1 MTALAFIDRYKAI
14 RQQFYA
20 PRPEPVSKPKYGVPV
35 RKKYVYAFPIGPVA
49 PSYFSAK
56 TVSEAMAA
64 AQEII
69 ESQKIVSVPRN
80 RGAQIMKEVC
90 DKYCV
95 SMEDLISER
104 RHQYLVRPRQ
114 EAMYRLCTETDWSL
128 PRIGRLLGNR
138 DHTTILHGK
147 KKFQERLDAGEVT
160 L

>member
-1 MTALAFIDRYKAI
+1 
-14 RQQFYA
+14 
-20 PRPEPVSKPKYGVPV
+20 
-35 RKKYVYAFPIGPVA
+35 
-49 PSYFSAK
+49 
-56 TVSEAMAA
+56 MAA

-147 KKFQERLDAGEVT
+147 KKFKERLDAGEVT